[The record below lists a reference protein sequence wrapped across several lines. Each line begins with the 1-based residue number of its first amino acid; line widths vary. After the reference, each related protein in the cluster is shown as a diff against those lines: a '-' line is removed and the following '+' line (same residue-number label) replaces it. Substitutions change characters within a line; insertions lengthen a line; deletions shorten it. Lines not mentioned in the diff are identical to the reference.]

1 MPHSLLPPIP
11 AFEPGWVWL
20 AGAGPGD
27 PCLLTLLAH
36 HALGEADCVVHDALV
51 DEGILKLVR
60 PGAELIH
67 AGKRGGKPS
76 PGQPDISR
84 RLIELARSGKRVLR
98 LKGGDPFVFGRGGEE
113 ALALVAAGI
122 PFRVI
127 PGITAG
133 IGGLSYAGIPVT
145 DRHTNHAVTFITG
158 RLEGGTVPDGLDWS
172 ALAAPDHALVIYM
185 ALARLDA
192 IADRLMRAG
201 LAAETPVAVIS
212 RATTPH
218 QKVIETNLANAAAD
232 AEGLDA
238 PAIVAIGNFVR
249 IRAGLDWLGA
259 MDGRI
264 LDPAPLNS
272 PASRE
277 AV

>member
-1 MPHSLLPPIP
+1 MPRTLLPPMP

-27 PCLLTLLAH
+27 PGLLTLLCH
-36 HALGEADCVVHDALV
+36 HALGEADCVVYDALV
-51 DEGILKLVR
+51 DSGVLDLVR

-67 AGKRGGKPS
+67 AGKRGGRPS

-84 RLIELARSGKRVLR
+84 RLVELARSGRRVLR

-122 PFRVI
+122 PFRVV

-133 IGGLSYAGIPVT
+133 IGGLSHAGIPAT

-158 RLEGGTVPDGLDWS
+158 RLAGGTVPDGVDWS
-172 ALAAPDHALVIYM
+172 ALAAPGHGLVIYM
-185 ALARLDA
+185 ALARLGA
-192 IADRLMRAG
+192 IAERLMAAG
-201 LAAETPVAVIS
+201 LAGATPVAIVS

-218 QKVIETNLANAAAD
+218 QTVVETSLARAAD
-232 AEGLDA
+232 DAGGLDA
-238 PAIVAIGNFVR
+238 PAIVAIGSFVR
-249 IRAGLDWLGA
+249 LRAGLDWLGA
-259 MDGRI
+259 MEGRR
-264 LDPAPLNS
+264 LDPAPLAGTD
-272 PASRE
+272 PA
-277 AV
+277 